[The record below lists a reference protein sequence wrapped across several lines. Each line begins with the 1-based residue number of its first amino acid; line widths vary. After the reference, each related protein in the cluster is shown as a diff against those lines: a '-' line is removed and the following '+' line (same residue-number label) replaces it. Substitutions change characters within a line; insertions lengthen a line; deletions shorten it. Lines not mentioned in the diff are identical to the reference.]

1 MLMGCIEHFNEIII
15 DILSAS
21 VLPSS
26 IKAFTKKQKKKKNA
40 Q

>member
-21 VLPSS
+21 VLPS